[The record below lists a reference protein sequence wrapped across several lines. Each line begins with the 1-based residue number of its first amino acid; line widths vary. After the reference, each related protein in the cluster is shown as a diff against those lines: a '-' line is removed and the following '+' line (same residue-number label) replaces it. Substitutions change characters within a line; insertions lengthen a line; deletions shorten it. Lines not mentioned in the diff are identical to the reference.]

1 VAVER
6 VQEVQRTGLLNH
18 SGPGHKLLVGE
29 HRRNGVGGGAPRAA
43 NLTAIS
49 RKHTAKKTADTAAA
63 PDKAGRGHLR
73 QLL

>member
-1 VAVER
+1 

-29 HRRNGVGGGAPRAA
+29 HRRDGVGGGAARAA
-43 NLTAIS
+43 NLTTIS
-49 RKHTAKKTADTAAA
+49 RKDTGQTEQTADTAAA
-63 PDKAGRGHLR
+63 PDKAGSGHLR